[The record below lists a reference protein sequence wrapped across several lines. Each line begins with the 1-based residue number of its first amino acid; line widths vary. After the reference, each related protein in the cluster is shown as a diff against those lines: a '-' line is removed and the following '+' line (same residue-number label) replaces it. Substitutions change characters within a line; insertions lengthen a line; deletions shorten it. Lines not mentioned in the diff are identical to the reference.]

1 VEGGDIMEKGGDTM
15 EKKERRVYDVAL
27 EEMSTDGE
35 KVIIDSPKLAQIIQA
50 EKKDTDYARTNVS
63 FRPVVPRP
71 RVPLKHVST
80 DGKKVTIKSRAL
92 AAVVKAEK
100 EAQTK
105 NVSVVMVANDPTPEP
120 SLR

>member
-1 VEGGDIMEKGGDTM
+1 M

-27 EEMSTDGE
+27 EEISTDGE
-35 KVIIDSPKLAQIIQA
+35 NVIIDSPNLAEIIEA
-50 EKKDTDYARTNVS
+50 EKKETDYARTNIS
-63 FRPVVPRP
+63 FRPVVPRT

-80 DGKKVTIKSRAL
+80 DGKKVKIKSQAL

-105 NVSVVMVANDPTPEP
+105 NVSVVMIANDPNPQP
-120 SLR
+120 ALR

>member
-1 VEGGDIMEKGGDTM
+1 MEKGGDTM
-15 EKKERRVYDVAL
+15 EKKERRVYDVAV

-35 KVIIDSPKLAQIIQA
+35 KVIIDSPKLAEIVQA
-50 EKKDTDYARTNVS
+50 EKKGKDYERTNIS

-71 RVPLKHVST
+71 RVPLKNVST

-100 EAQTK
+100 VAQTK